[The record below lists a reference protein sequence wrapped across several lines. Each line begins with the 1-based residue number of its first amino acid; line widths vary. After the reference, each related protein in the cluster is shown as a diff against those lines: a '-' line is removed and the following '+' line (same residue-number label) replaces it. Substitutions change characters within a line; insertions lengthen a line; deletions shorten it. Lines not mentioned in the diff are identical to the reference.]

1 MTAVDARLDQLEARV
16 ARLED
21 ERDLY
26 RLIAAYGPA
35 VDTGSS
41 QAAARLFVEDGVY
54 DVGGMSRSAGHA
66 QIAAL
71 FDGEPHQSIIKNGSA
86 HVMGLPHLTIDGDS
100 ALAVTYSRLYVHR
113 PDGFGLYRISAN
125 RWTFRRTPD
134 GWRIVERVN
143 RALDGSADAREVL
156 KAAVEK

>member
-1 MTAVDARLDQLEARV
+1 MGESEARLARLEAKV

-21 ERDLY
+21 ESALY

-54 DVGGMSRSAGHA
+54 DVGGMSRSTGHA

-71 FDGEPHQSIIKNGSA
+71 FDGEPHQTIIKNGSA
-86 HVMGLPHLTIDGDS
+86 HVMGLPHLTVDGDT
-100 ALAVTYSRLYVHR
+100 AQAVTYSRLYVHR
-113 PDGFGLYRISAN
+113 EDGFGIYRISAN
-125 RWTFRRTPD
+125 RWTFRRTVD

-143 RALDGSADAREVL
+143 RVLDGAAEAREIL
-156 KAAVEK
+156 RSAVEE

>member
-1 MTAVDARLDQLEARV
+1 MATVEARLEQLEAKV
-16 ARLED
+16 ARLQD
-21 ERDLY
+21 EAALY

-54 DVGGMSRSAGHA
+54 DVGGMSRSKGHA

-71 FDGEPHQSIIKNGSA
+71 FDGEPHQTIIKNGSA
-86 HVMGLPHLTIDGDS
+86 HVMGLPHLTVDGDS

-113 PDGFGLYRISAN
+113 EDGFGLYRISAN
-125 RWTFRRTPD
+125 RWTFRRTAD

-143 RALDGSADAREVL
+143 RVLDGAADAREVL